1 METTGSERVPKIK
14 NNSVREIF
22 LVTLAA
28 VILLASNVFFVT
40 ISKVHLRSGVDL
52 SSYANSANYVHEVTK
67 ALRGNIY
74 DRSGI
79 VIAQDSRTY
88 NIVCILDENRPSI
101 EGTIAYVKD
110 KEKTARILSKVLRM
124 DYDKILDYLKQD
136 VYQTELGY
144 GGRKL
149 SKSIKDE
156 IDSYELPGIEF
167 TDSVQRIYP
176 MGQFA
181 SNLIGYAQ
189 SDESGS
195 TIGKMGIELYLDP
208 YLSGIDGSR
217 TYQADEHGYVLPGMQ
232 EEVVSARNG
241 NNVYM
246 TLDGGIQE
254 TLEESMRTTMN
265 TFNTTRVWG
274 GAMEVKTGKVIAW
287 GQSPSF
293 DPNTL
298 ENITDY
304 TNIGAQIPYEPGSTM
319 KSFVW
324 AATINEG
331 KYDETMVTDGNQ
343 FCFSSDENN
352 NPVRTYS
359 ADHIGCIYNAGEK
372 KYGMVDLDHGMIYSL
387 NTVAGTLENELIS
400 PDIYLDYVKKFGFFE
415 NVGTDGLPE
424 SKGTLNFT
432 YAYDKMNLS
441 FGQGSTATMLQLFQ
455 AYSAIFSDG
464 TMVKPYFI
472 ESVRDSYDNS
482 VIYQAETTVKGHP
495 ITEETARHMQK
506 IMYRVINDEDGT
518 AKWYRIPE
526 TDMIAKTGTSEVAV
540 NGSYNNARTITSVM
554 AAMPADDPQVLVY
567 YAFEADNAVDSHYW
581 VDAQKNFFRKVAIT
595 YGFAEGSS
603 SAPEQDVPEESE
615 TVSITEMPTV
625 VNHSIDY
632 AKKTLEAEGASVVVL
647 GDGSNVIRQY
657 PRAGETLATGQRV
670 FLLSDTQ
677 TFTMPDLTGWTRKDV
692 AGLWDVSGFG
702 FQLSGTGKV
711 VSQSVAAG
719 TPVTK
724 GTEIRV
730 EFE

>member
-1 METTGSERVPKIK
+1 MPKVK
-14 NNSVREIF
+14 NNSVSEIF

-52 SSYANSANYVHEVTK
+52 SNYANSANYVHEVTK

-88 NIVCILDENRPSI
+88 NIVCILDENRPAV

-110 KEKTARILSKVLRM
+110 KEKTAEILSKILRM

-156 IDSYELPGIEF
+156 IESYDLPGIEF
-167 TDSVQRIYP
+167 TDSVQRVYP

-195 TIGKMGIELYLDP
+195 TVGKMGIELYLDP

-241 NNVYM
+241 DNVYL
-246 TLDGGIQE
+246 TIDSGIQE
-254 TLEESMRTTMN
+254 ALEESMRTTMT
-265 TFNTTRVWG
+265 TFDTKRVWG
-274 GAMEVKTGKVIAW
+274 GAMEIDSGKVIAW

-304 TNIGAQIPYEPGSTM
+304 TNTGAQIPYEPGSTM
-319 KSFVW
+319 KTFVW
-324 AATINEG
+324 AATINEN
-331 KYDETMVTDGNQ
+331 KYDETMVTDGNS
-343 FCFSSDENN
+343 FCFTDDENN

-359 ADHIGCIYNAGEK
+359 ADSIGCIYNAGEK

-387 NTVAGTLENELIS
+387 NTVAATLENELIT
-400 PDIYLDYVKKFGFFE
+400 PEIYLQYLQNFGFFE
-415 NVGTDGLPE
+415 NVDTDGLPE

-464 TMVKPYFI
+464 TMVKPYFV
-472 ESVRDSYDNS
+472 ESVRDAYDNS
-482 VIYQAETTVKGHP
+482 VIYSAQRTVKGNP
-495 ITEETARHMQK
+495 ITPETAQHVQK

-518 AKWYRIPE
+518 AKYYRIPE
-526 TDMIAKTGTSEVAV
+526 CDLIAKTGTSEVAV
-540 NGSYNNARTITSVM
+540 NGSYASGRTITSIM
-554 AAMPADDPQVLVY
+554 AAMPAEDPQVLVY
-567 YAFEADNAVDSHYW
+567 YAFEADNATDSHYYT
-581 VDAQKNFFRKVAIT
+581 DATKNFFRKVAVS

-603 SAPEQDVPEESE
+603 TAPQPETPSDAV
-615 TVSITEMPTV
+615 TVTEMPSLI
-625 VNHSIDY
+625 NHSIDY
-632 AKKTLEAEGASVVVL
+632 AKNTLAQAGASVTVL
-647 GDGSNVIRQY
+647 GEGSNVIRQY
-657 PRAGETLATGQRV
+657 PREGETVASGQRV

-677 TFTMPDLTGWTRKDV
+677 TFIMPDLSGWTRKDV
-692 AGLWDVSGFG
+692 AGLWDVTGFG

-711 VSQSVAAG
+711 VSQNIAPG

-730 EFE
+730 VFE